1 MLNLLG
7 TDWMDIITGI
17 EKGMAFYNE
26 YDGKFPD
33 DIEIIVW
40 KKLLHVYIENG
51 VSVEILDPS
60 EDDLPDE
67 GMFLCVMKDKQYGFF
82 SARSGSCGY
91 NTCPVGGSY
100 ASFYV
105 GSYENVCNLGMD
117 DEARHWNKVLN
128 K

>member
-40 KKLLHVYIENG
+40 KKLLYTYG
-51 VSVEILDPS
+51 YS
-60 EDDLPDE
+60 EDALPDE

-82 SARSGSCGY
+82 STRIGSCGY

-117 DEARHWNKVLN
+117 DEARHWNLN